1 MKEESISQEFRLKN
15 IEEKKYFLKEID
27 QNELTSKKQKKVT
40 SNLNHTEYLLISVS
54 AITGCV
60 SVSDFASLLGIST
73 GITSS
78 AIGLINCAITAAIK
92 NISQ

>member
-1 MKEESISQEFRLKN
+1 M
-15 IEEKKYFLKEID
+15 
-27 QNELTSKKQKKVT
+27 SKKQKKVS
-40 SNLNHTEYLLISVS
+40 SNLNHTEYFLISVS